1 MRRSIVKL
9 LSWNV
14 NGYRAA
20 WKKGFKEW
28 LAKENPDIVCLQETK
43 AWEEQLTKE
52 QREPLGYHSAFSK
65 PERKG
70 YSGVGT
76 FSKKPPARIE
86 FGYDIPRFDSEG
98 RVLLT
103 DHGSFLLANI
113 YFPNGKKN
121 QERLKYK
128 LDFYDETLAYFSRLR
143 DAGRELVIVGD
154 YNTAHKPIDL
164 ARPKENEKISGFLPE
179 ERAWLDQW
187 VEAGFVDIFREFETG
202 PDHYTWWDM
211 RTRARDRNIGWR
223 IDYFFVSENMK
234 DRVRAAWILPDVMG
248 SDHCPL
254 GIEIDE

>member
-1 MRRSIVKL
+1 
-9 LSWNV
+9 V

-20 WKKGFKEW
+20 WKKGYKEW
-28 LAKENPDIVCLQETK
+28 LAKENPDVVCLQETK
-43 AWEEQLTKE
+43 AWEEQLTRE
-52 QREPLGYHSAFSK
+52 QREPLGFHSAFSK
-65 PERKG
+65 PEKKG

-76 FSKKPPARIE
+76 FSKEPPDRIV
-86 FGYDIPRFDSEG
+86 FGFGNPRFDTEG
-98 RVLLT
+98 RVLIT

-121 QERLKYK
+121 QERLQYK
-128 LDFYDETLAYFSRLR
+128 LDFYEETLSYFSKLR
-143 DAGRELVIVGD
+143 DDGKQLVIVGD

-179 ERAWLDQW
+179 ERAWLDKW
-187 VEAGFVDIFREFETG
+187 VEAGFVDIFREFEQG

-234 DRVRAAWILPDVMG
+234 DRIGAAWILPEVMG